1 MLNRHNCSY
10 GVLAALILLPTAV
23 HAQTAPAPASAGAQ
37 EAPPMPDATTGV
49 TEGDI
54 IVTAQRQSQGL
65 QKVPIAVSAFT
76 AETLTQQQIVN
87 PLALQQTLPSVTF
100 TKTNFSGGSFTIRGI
115 GDLCVGVTCD
125 QATAAHVNDMPLQ
138 DTRMFDAEFFDMERI
153 EVLRGPQGTLFGR
166 NATSGVV
173 NFITARPG
181 FAAIGAAGEVE
192 YGNFDSK
199 RVRGMLNLPLSDTIA
214 VRVAGT
220 YLNRD
225 GFTRNRF
232 DGRDID
238 GRDLYGVRGTVSWQP
253 GASTRIDVMA
263 YYSRENDDRA
273 RVQKQLCHRDPTGI
287 LGCLPDRLGNDVPNG
302 NALINTI
309 ATSREFLSLAAPPLV
324 PFALGSVYGSD
335 PNLGLSNPADPRTVD
350 VDVAPTYRATEQ
362 QYVMKLRQD
371 LGRIALTVTG
381 GYSSDTLASTADLYL
396 STQRPLAGNAGLVA
410 LDTLARPGSPYAFL
424 GAVRSRLIPNGAGGN
439 VCQSALDPSGV
450 GLFGGRSV
458 GCTPQSL
465 DYERVSRST
474 RTYSAEV
481 HVDSDWEGVFN
492 FLAGAIYFDSKT
504 RNSFYGFGSFGL
516 DYASGLLGS
525 AATAATPGVA
535 GNSYLISPFF
545 NNLGELFTL
554 KSYGLFGETYWSFG
568 DGFKLTLGARY
579 NHDEKYLGARTT
591 ILSVVAPIG
600 AQRIQDGYN
609 FTSVDFDPSL
619 AGIQPLAVNRAR
631 FGRVTG
637 RAVLEYQLTSR
648 NMLYASYARG
658 YKSGGINP
666 PAPPE
671 VNVGATFAPESVDAF
686 EIGSKNSMLGG
697 QLRLNLTGLLLSLP
711 QSPARPHGRADR
723 DQRQSQRRHLW
734 RGAGGDRHAGSAV
747 RRQHQCQLPAK
758 QGAGRHVL
766 PRCPRSLGRAQR
778 RRRHQGPEQR
788 LQLRGRGPQR
798 RDARHGQRLRRRG
811 QRRAR
816 PRRPRRH
823 PRPDRDGRLW
833 RLLGPRHAIGGHRRA
848 GRGAGRGRAGQHPR
862 AQPAA
867 GAALQGVGRRAISHP
882 GRIGRCRDRP
892 ARRSGLYQR
901 TLHLGVQ
908 RPRRPGQ
915 RLCDRQRAGAAQPR
929 GRTLL
934 SARLRPQP
942 HQQQRDHRPV
952 SGRPVAG
959 PVHQR
964 LHAGTPPVR
973 HRRRV
978 QILGSEVVKR
988 QIRVA

>member
-10 GVLAALILLPTAV
+10 GVLAALILLPAAV
-23 HAQTAPAPASAGAQ
+23 QAQTAPVPAPASAGAQ
-37 EAPPMPDATTGV
+37 DAPPTPDATTGI

-76 AETLTQQQIVN
+76 AEALTQQQIVN

-138 DTRMFDAEFFDMERI
+138 DTRMFDAEFFDLERI

-173 NFITARPG
+173 NFITARPN
-181 FAAIGAAGEVE
+181 FTAVGAAGEVE

-199 RVRGMLNLPLSDTIA
+199 RVRGMVNLPLSDTIA

-220 YLNRD
+220 YLKRD
-225 GFTRNRF
+225 GFTRNLF

-253 GASTRIDVMA
+253 GANTRIDVMA
-263 YYSRENDDRA
+263 YYSHEKDDRA

-309 ATSREFLSLAAPPLV
+309 ATSREFLTLAAPPLV
-324 PFALGSVYGSD
+324 PFALGSVYGGD

-350 VDVAPTYRATEQ
+350 ADVPPTYRATEQ
-362 QYVMKLRQD
+362 QYMMKLRQD

-450 GLFGGRSV
+450 GLFGGRSI

-465 DYERVSRST
+465 DYERVSRNS

-481 HVDSDWEGVFN
+481 HVDSAFDGPFN
-492 FLAGAIYFDSKT
+492 FLAGAIYFDSNTK
-504 RNSFYGFGSFGL
+504 NSFYSFGSFGL

-525 AATAATPGVA
+525 AATATTPGVA

-554 KSYGLFGETYWSFG
+554 KSYGVFGETYWSFG
-568 DGFKLTLGARY
+568 DGFKLTVGARY

-619 AGIQPLAVNRAR
+619 AGIQPLAINRAR

-686 EIGSKNSMLGG
+686 EIGSKNSVLGG
-697 QLRLNLTGLLLSLP
+697 QLRLNLTGFYYRYRNLQLGRTVAQTAINDNLNAAIYGAELEAIVTPVPRFVVNINASYLRSKVQGDTFFPDARDPSGGRSDVVIIKDLSNASNCAVAARNGGTRATVNGFVGAVNGALGLAAPVAIPGLTATGAYGVCSVLATQSAATAGQVEVLGAGVPVNIRGRSLP
-711 QSPARPHGRADR
+711 QAPRYKVSVGAQYRIPVGSGGAEIVPRADLAYTSELYTSVFNDRADR
-723 DQRQSQRRHLW
+723 VSGYAIVNAQVQLNLADERYYLRGFVRNLTNNNAITGQYLGDQ
-734 RGAGGDRHAGSAV
+734 
-747 RRQHQCQLPAK
+747 
-758 QGAGRHVL
+758 
-766 PRCPRSLGRAQR
+766 SLGLFTNVFTLEP
-778 RRRHQGPEQR
+778 HQYG
-788 LQLRGRGPQR
+788 
-798 RDARHGQRLRRRG
+798 
-811 QRRAR
+811 
-816 PRRPRRH
+816 
-823 PRPDRDGRLW
+823 
-833 RLLGPRHAIGGHRRA
+833 I
-848 GRGAGRGRAGQHPR
+848 
-862 AQPAA
+862 AA
-867 GAALQGVGRRAISHP
+867 GF
-882 GRIGRCRDRP
+882 
-892 ARRSGLYQR
+892 
-901 TLHLGVQ
+901 
-908 RPRRPGQ
+908 
-915 RLCDRQRAGAAQPR
+915 
-929 GRTLL
+929 
-934 SARLRPQP
+934 
-942 HQQQRDHRPV
+942 
-952 SGRPVAG
+952 
-959 PVHQR
+959 
-964 LHAGTPPVR
+964 
-973 HRRRV
+973 
-978 QILGSEVVKR
+978 KF
-988 QIRVA
+988 